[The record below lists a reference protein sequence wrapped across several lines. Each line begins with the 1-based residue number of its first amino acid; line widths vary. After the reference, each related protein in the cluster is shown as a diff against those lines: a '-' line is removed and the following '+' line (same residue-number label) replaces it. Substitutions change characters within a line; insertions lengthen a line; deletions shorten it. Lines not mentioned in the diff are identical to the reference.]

1 MLLNKYLTDSHRELD
16 ELIEQIREETP
27 TQDEAM
33 NRIRTLMRNLPNV
46 GIRAKDKHTVQVKG
60 QLFLRNVVLNET
72 VHGFY
77 HNGQFY
83 STNGSHV
90 RYYGNHGISQPLATT
105 LLDCLPSG
113 LYWKTSLKEWFVSV
127 KGRSDV

>member
-1 MLLNKYLTDSHRELD
+1 MLNKYLTNAHQALD
-16 ELIEQIREETP
+16 ELIAQIREDTP
-27 TQDEAM
+27 TQEEAM
-33 NRIRTLMRNLPNV
+33 NRIDALIKQLPTE
-46 GIRAKDKHTVQVKG
+46 GIRSKDKHTVLVKS

-83 STNGSHV
+83 STNGAHA
-90 RYYGNHGISQPLATT
+90 RYYGNHGISQGLATT

-127 KGRSDV
+127 KGRTDV